1 MSVLATL
8 ILIVIVILAVLFVG
22 GLIATGRRREAERDE
37 LRARIQEADR
47 ALALA
52 RAADRGWERSTM
64 EAVVRATFAERSPVE
79 PRELLLLQVLDRPG
93 TDDDEAVF
101 RVVTD
106 AGAEDVR
113 LVRRAG
119 DWVAAG

>member
-1 MSVLATL
+1 MSPLATL
-8 ILIVIVILAVLFVG
+8 ILIVVLILAVLVVG
-22 GLIATGRRREAERDE
+22 GLIANARRTRAEEPE
-37 LRARIQEADR
+37 LHERLAEADQ

-52 RAADRGWERSTM
+52 QAADRGWQRETM
-64 EAVVRATFAERSPVE
+64 ELAVRQAFAERSPVE

-119 DWVAAG
+119 DWVAS

>member
-1 MSVLATL
+1 MSALAIL
-8 ILIVIVILAVLFVG
+8 ILIVVLILAVLVAG
-22 GLIATGRRREAERDE
+22 GLIASARRARAEGPE
-37 LRARIQEADR
+37 LRERLQEADR
-47 ALALA
+47 HLAAA
-52 RAADRGWERSTM
+52 RADDRGWERATM
-64 EAVVRATFAERSPVE
+64 EIAVRQAFAQRSPVE

-119 DWVAAG
+119 DWVAG

>member
-1 MSVLATL
+1 MSALAIL
-8 ILIVIVILAVLFVG
+8 ILIVIVVLAVLIVG
-22 GLIATGRRREAERDE
+22 GLIITAR
-37 LRARIQEADR
+37 RARAGEPALHERLEEADQH
-47 ALALA
+47 LA
-52 RAADRGWERSTM
+52 AAQAQDRGWQRATM
-64 EAVVRATFAERSPVE
+64 ETAVRQAFAARSPAE
-79 PRELLLLQVLDRPG
+79 PREVLLLQVLDRPG

-119 DWVAAG
+119 DWVAS

>member
-1 MSVLATL
+1 MSALATI
-8 ILIVIVILAVLFVG
+8 ILIVLVILAVLFVG
-22 GLIATGRRREAERDE
+22 GLIATSRRHDAEGDE
-37 LRARIQEADR
+37 LRRRLEDADR
-47 ALALA
+47 ALAQA
-52 RAADRGWERSTM
+52 RADDRGWERATM
-64 EAVVRATFAERSPVE
+64 EAAVRQTFAERSPVE

>member
-1 MSVLATL
+1 MSALAIL
-8 ILIVIVILAVLFVG
+8 ILVVIVILAVLVAG
-22 GLIATGRRREAERDE
+22 GLYITAR
-37 LRARIQEADR
+37 RARADEPELHERLAEADQ

-52 RAADRGWERSTM
+52 QAEDRGWQRETM
-64 EAVVRATFAERSPVE
+64 EIAVRQVFATRSPAE

-119 DWVAAG
+119 DWVAS

>member
-1 MSVLATL
+1 MSALAIL
-8 ILIVIVILAVLFVG
+8 ILVVVVVLAVLVGG
-22 GLIATGRRREAERDE
+22 GLIASARRARAEEPE
-37 LRARIQEADR
+37 LRARLQEADR
-47 ALALA
+47 QLAAA
-52 RAADRGWERSTM
+52 RAQDRGWERATM
-64 EAVVRATFAERSPVE
+64 ETAVRRAFAARSPAE
-79 PRELLLLQVLDRPG
+79 PRELLLLQVVDRPG

-119 DWVAAG
+119 DWLVAR

>member
-1 MSVLATL
+1 MSALA
-8 ILIVIVILAVLFVG
+8 ILIIVLVVVMAVLVVG
-22 GLIATGRRREAERDE
+22 GLIITGRRAREGERALHE
-37 LRARIQEADR
+37 RLAEADR
-47 ALALA
+47 HLAAA
-52 RAADRGWERSTM
+52 RAADRGWERATM
-64 EAVVRATFAERSPVE
+64 ETAVRQAFAERSPVE

-119 DWVAAG
+119 DWIAG

>member
-1 MSVLATL
+1 MSALAIL
-8 ILIVIVILAVLFVG
+8 ILVVIVILAVLVAG
-22 GLIATGRRREAERDE
+22 GLYITAR
-37 LRARIQEADR
+37 RARAEEPELHQRLEEADR
-47 ALALA
+47 HLA
-52 RAADRGWERSTM
+52 AAQAQDRGWERGTM
-64 EAVVRATFAERSPVE
+64 ETAVRQAFAERSPAE

-93 TDDDEAVF
+93 IEDDEAVF

-119 DWVAAG
+119 DWVAS

>member
-1 MSVLATL
+1 MSALAIL
-8 ILIVIVILAVLFVG
+8 ILVVIVILAVLVAG
-22 GLIATGRRREAERDE
+22 GLYITAR
-37 LRARIQEADR
+37 RARADEPELHERLAEADQ

-52 RAADRGWERSTM
+52 QAEDRGWQRETM
-64 EAVVRATFAERSPVE
+64 EIAVRQAFATRSPAE

-119 DWVAAG
+119 DWVAS

>member
-1 MSVLATL
+1 MSAL
-8 ILIVIVILAVLFVG
+8 LIVILVLVAVLAVLIAG
-22 GLIATGRRREAERDE
+22 GLVAGARRAGGEREELRRRLQA
-37 LRARIQEADR
+37 ADR
-47 ALALA
+47 ALADA
-52 RAADRGWERSTM
+52 RAQDRGWERSTM
-64 EAVVRATFAERSPVE
+64 EAAVRQAFAARSPVE

-113 LVRRAG
+113 LRRRSG
-119 DWVAAG
+119 DWVAS

>member
-1 MSVLATL
+1 MSALAVL
-8 ILIVIVILAVLFVG
+8 ILIVVVILAVLVVG
-22 GLIATGRRREAERDE
+22 GGIASAR
-37 LRARIQEADR
+37 RARADEPELHARLQEADR
-47 ALALA
+47 HLAAA
-52 RAADRGWERSTM
+52 RAQDRGWERSTM
-64 EAVVRATFAERSPVE
+64 EVAVRQAFAERSPAE

-119 DWVAAG
+119 DWVAS